1 MDAQVTLG
9 TEDAFPHAPAATGR
23 LAVARA
29 LLARE
34 ALLVLSVASF
44 VIALV
49 LRLPGQVNQDAWL
62 AFLAG
67 REIVRAGLP
76 AHDTLTGWT
85 LGEAWIDQQWLAHL
99 GFYGLYVLGGV
110 ALVCV
115 VHALLTGGAYATA
128 VVAGRMRG
136 ASARSVLL
144 LLPVCFWLLI
154 FGSWQARTQSFA
166 YLPFVALVWLLAADS
181 RAPSRRVF
189 LALPLLALW
198 ANLHGSVALAAGLV
212 VLRGLLDLR
221 RAPLRGAALTVLPL
235 ACLFA
240 SPYGL
245 SLGGYYAS
253 TLFNPAFGAMLN
265 EWQPTTLSPGTAP
278 FFALGLLAVWLAGRC
293 RERFTAFEAL
303 ALLAT
308 FAAGLLAARSV
319 VWFALAAIVVLPL
332 ALDGVLPAARPAAGL
347 VRLNLALAAGSVAAL
362 AVLLAVTLAR
372 PAAWFERPY
381 PPAAAETVAG
391 AAARHPSARVYA
403 DAKYADWLLWREPQL
418 RGRIAYDI
426 RFELLSTEHIVQIYN
441 FNNPDGAWRAPARG
455 HRILVLDE
463 SFSGRPIRELRADGA
478 RVLYRG
484 AGAVVLERS

>member
-1 MDAQVTLG
+1 MDSETTVRPEQ
-9 TEDAFPHAPAATGR
+9 AFAPAP
-23 LAVARA
+23 LARERFVAVRA
-29 LLARE
+29 LVVRE

-62 AFLAG
+62 ALLAG
-67 REIVRAGLP
+67 REIVRGGLP
-76 AHDTLTGWT
+76 AQDTLTAWT
-85 LGEAWIDQQWLAHL
+85 LGEAWIDQQWLAHVA
-99 GFYGLYVLGGV
+99 FYGLFALGGL

-115 VHALLTGGAYATA
+115 VHAVLTGGAYAAA
-128 VVAGRMRG
+128 VAAARLRG
-136 ASARSVLL
+136 GSGRSVLL

-166 YLPFVALVWLLAADS
+166 YLPFVGLLWLLAADS
-181 RAPSRRVF
+181 RSPSRRVF
-189 LALPLLALW
+189 LALPLLVLW
-198 ANLHGSVALAAGLV
+198 GNLHGSVVLAAGLV

-245 SLGGYYAS
+245 SVGGYYAS

-265 EWQPTTLSPGTAP
+265 EWMPTTLTPGTAP
-278 FFALGLLAVWLAGRC
+278 FFALGLLAVWLLGRC
-293 RERFTAFEAL
+293 RERFTGFEAL

-308 FAAGLLAARSV
+308 FASGLLATRSV
-319 VWFALAAIVVLPL
+319 VWFALAAIVLLPS
-332 ALDGVLPAARPAAGL
+332 ALDGVLSAAKPSAGL
-347 VRLNLALAAGSVAAL
+347 VRLNVALATGSVAAL
-362 AVLLAVTLAR
+362 ALLLAVTLAR

-381 PPAAAETVAG
+381 PPAAADAVAS

-426 RFELLSTEHIVQIYN
+426 RFELLPTERIVQIYN
-441 FNNPDGAWRAPARG
+441 FNNPGGAWREPAGG
-455 HRILVLDE
+455 HRVLVLDE
-463 SFSGRPIRELRADGA
+463 SVSARPIRELRAAGA
-478 RVLYRG
+478 RVLFRG
-484 AGAVVLERS
+484 DGAVVLGR